1 MFSSAVIDF
10 LITAITV
17 VLVYSVVIPFTG
29 WFRAWVAEKVGDP
42 TPALLGFL
50 TLNPLPH
57 IDVVGAI
64 LFAFV
69 GFGWGKV
76 SPLNGPA
83 LLSKKHPWLRVAA
96 ANYADVVALLLLALA
111 TITLQVYL
119 VGISSAGLIFRGIA
133 ISSGFSQNVFF
144 EWWPSISTLHGMLGY
159 LALLIARLSLSLGT
173 VYLFWRS
180 FDIMMLISPRF
191 EATYQNMSF
200 WLQIL
205 VTFVVL
211 LVGVSFVYA
220 LLLKAF
226 VLTGVALVSMMTA

>member
-1 MFSSAVIDF
+1 MVSTAVIDF
-10 LITAITV
+10 LITAITI
-17 VLVYSVVIPFTG
+17 VLVYSVVISFTG
-29 WFRAWVAEKVGDP
+29 WFRAWVAFKVGDP

-57 IDVVGAI
+57 IDFVGAV
-64 LFAFV
+64 LFAFI

-76 SPLNGPA
+76 SPLNGQA
-83 LLSKKHPWLRVAA
+83 LLSRKHSSLRLMAV
-96 ANYADVVALLLLALA
+96 NYADVIALLLMALA
-111 TITLQVYL
+111 AITFQVYL
-119 VGISSAGLIFRGIA
+119 FGVSSAGLVFRGIA

-144 EWWPSISTLHGMLGY
+144 EWLPSVSTMAGMIGY
-159 LALLIARLSLSLGT
+159 LSLLVARLSLSLGT

-191 EATYQNMSF
+191 QSTYQGMSF
-200 WLQIL
+200 WLQML

-211 LVGVSFVYA
+211 LVGVSLVYA

-226 VLTGVALVSMMTA
+226 VLTSVAFVSMVAA